1 MTRVVL
7 HEYCDEARKWI
18 ESHAYEQAIAICRHV
33 LKRYPKHV
41 EAYRLLGEACL
52 EKGELAEATDVF
64 QRLLSADPENFVA
77 YAGLGVIYEER
88 QQLAEAI
95 WHMERAFELVPNN
108 EEIRNALRRLYGRRD
123 GTEPTRI
130 KLNRV
135 ALARLYSRGGQY
147 RQAIDEFN
155 RTLELEPGRM
165 DIKVSLL
172 ETLWRDGRR
181 EQAAELARDILRI
194 SPDCLKAILLLG
206 TIQIE
211 KGRTEE
217 GRALLAQARTVDP
230 ENRLAQALFGDR
242 SPLPPEEV
250 KMPRLEGPPP
260 PARTVEPGGEPPGE
274 EEDEFGVP
282 ESEEPLTPDTPA
294 EAPPVETA
302 EPAALASPEQAV
314 APHEVPLTAP
324 EVPPETAPVE
334 TVEPSVTPPVAEPTP
349 LVEAETAPVAPF
361 EAAPVETVEPSV
373 TPPVAEPTPLV
384 EAETAP
390 VETVEPSVTPPVA
403 EPTPLVEAEPTP
415 AAAFESATEAI
426 IEPSAAPATVEAAE
440 ALAPAVETATP
451 PGTSIPEP
459 ALPMEAAPVEPMTQQ
474 AKVASTPEAPAK
486 PEPQATSQPFVATQV
501 TEAAAENAAPP
512 IAEVTPT
519 TEALAEATAVAAAP
533 VEVPS
538 IEKKVPEAT
547 PLEVETALESEGRAT
562 VVEPVAVQAAPPE
575 ESGVTPVPEAMVSP
589 AELPGP
595 VSGPSSYAEAPSAAA
610 TQRDALPAETTVTGR
625 SIELEHFQAQ
635 LQQNPK
641 DDSTRLSLAR
651 VYRDQE
657 QIEQALE
664 QYRVLTR
671 AKPEVLSE
679 AIVDMESI
687 VASRPGNLAAHEL
700 LADLYTKNGQLQ
712 KALERY
718 RWLLQQFEQ
727 KSE

>member
-349 LVEAETAPVAPF
+349 LVEAE
-361 EAAPVETVEPSV
+361 
-373 TPPVAEPTPLV
+373 
-384 EAETAP
+384 
-390 VETVEPSVTPPVA
+390 
-403 EPTPLVEAEPTP
+403 PTP

>member
-1 MTRVVL
+1 
-7 HEYCDEARKWI
+7 
-18 ESHAYEQAIAICRHV
+18 
-33 LKRYPKHV
+33 
-41 EAYRLLGEACL
+41 
-52 EKGELAEATDVF
+52 
-64 QRLLSADPENFVA
+64 
-77 YAGLGVIYEER
+77 
-88 QQLAEAI
+88 
-95 WHMERAFELVPNN
+95 
-108 EEIRNALRRLYGRRD
+108 
-123 GTEPTRI
+123 
-130 KLNRV
+130 
-135 ALARLYSRGGQY
+135 
-147 RQAIDEFN
+147 
-155 RTLELEPGRM
+155 
-165 DIKVSLL
+165 
-172 ETLWRDGRR
+172 
-181 EQAAELARDILRI
+181 
-194 SPDCLKAILLLG
+194 
-206 TIQIE
+206 
-211 KGRTEE
+211 
-217 GRALLAQARTVDP
+217 
-230 ENRLAQALFGDR
+230 
-242 SPLPPEEV
+242 
-250 KMPRLEGPPP
+250 
-260 PARTVEPGGEPPGE
+260 
-274 EEDEFGVP
+274 
-282 ESEEPLTPDTPA
+282 
-294 EAPPVETA
+294 
-302 EPAALASPEQAV
+302 
-314 APHEVPLTAP
+314 
-324 EVPPETAPVE
+324 VE